1 MHHFQAKVLKW
12 TETEKGNIK
21 RRIEKARENVR
32 HQLEEKSGLRLDQ
45 VSSSGSKQGTSI
57 NGEQGKEFLSE
68 KYRLSV
74 MQCVPKQ
81 YQDVLKKILHQL
93 SIILS
98 AVSSTSTVHIEKF
111 QQKCVDFA
119 TLIAIE
125 LPWDEC
131 SMTFHSLIFR
141 STELIIRNMVLVLD
155 NFPKHWNL
163 AIKM

>member
-12 TETEKGNIK
+12 TETDKGNIE
-21 RRIEKARENVR
+21 RRIGKARENVR
-32 HQLEEKSGLRLDQ
+32 HQLEEKSGLRLYQ
-45 VSSSGSKQGTSI
+45 VNSSGSKQGTST
-57 NGEQGKEFLSE
+57 NGKQGKQFLSE

-81 YQDVLKKILHQL
+81 YQGVLKKILHQL
-93 SIILS
+93 SIILRV
-98 AVSSTSTVHIEKF
+98 VSSTSTVHIEF

-119 TLIAIE
+119 TLIATE

-131 SMTFHSLIFR
+131 SMTCHSLIFC
-141 STELIIRNMVLVLD
+141 STELIVCNMVLVLD

-163 AIKM
+163 EIKM